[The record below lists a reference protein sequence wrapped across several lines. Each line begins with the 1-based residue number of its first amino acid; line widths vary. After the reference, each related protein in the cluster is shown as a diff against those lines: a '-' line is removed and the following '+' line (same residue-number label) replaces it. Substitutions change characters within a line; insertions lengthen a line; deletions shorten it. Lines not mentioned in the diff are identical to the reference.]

1 MKKWL
6 LLLLAAVPLTIYLVA
21 CNCGDREDLI
31 KSPGESDDD
40 AVNDNK
46 PLTAG
51 MTGSVA
57 AAPADP
63 GVADEPYTGEWVYL
77 TASGSKYHCPDC
89 QHVEGKSN
97 LRKMTRVEAIRQG
110 FAPCKTCEPGQQ

>member
-21 CNCGDREDLI
+21 CNCGDKDDLI
-31 KSPGESDDD
+31 KSPGESDDTGED
-40 AVNDNK
+40 TE

-51 MTGSVA
+51 MTGSAA
-57 AAPADP
+57 AAPASTST
-63 GVADEPYTGEWVYL
+63 ADEPYTGEWIYL
-77 TASGSKYHCPDC
+77 TASGSKYHRPDC

-97 LRKMTRVEAIRQG
+97 LRKMTRVEASGQG